1 MLVFVLTTAFLA
13 TALLITALVLI
24 PIFRKKKKRIYVS
37 IHRLIAILAVIV
49 AFIHGFFA
57 YDYFVYQFLF
67 R

>member
-1 MLVFVLTTAFLA
+1 MLILILITAFLA
-13 TALLITALVLI
+13 AALFITALVLI
-24 PIFRKKKKRIYVS
+24 PVFRKRKKRKFVAA
-37 IHRLIAILAVIV
+37 HRTIAILAVIA